1 MLICESSDYSGLNK
15 ESGLILCFK
24 IHAARVKS
32 GSRSVSGEVEV
43 EHDLVEVNL
52 AVDGATECVLIQRI
66 TNLETLDTGDEAL
79 EELIIDVSV
88 DEDSAGAETYL
99 TLVEE
104 R

>member
-1 MLICESSDYSGLNK
+1 MLISESCDHSGLNK
-15 ESGLILCFK
+15 EPGLILFFK
-24 IHAARVKS
+24 IHVSRVKS

-43 EHDLVEVNL
+43 VHDLVEVNL
-52 AVDGATECVLIQRI
+52 AVDRATEGVLIQRI

-79 EELIIDVSV
+79 QELIIDVSV

>member
-1 MLICESSDYSGLNK
+1 MFICESCDYSGLNK
-15 ESGLILCFK
+15 EPFLILLFK
-24 IHAARVKS
+24 IHAARVKR

-43 EHDLVEVNL
+43 VHDLVEVNL

-79 EELIIDVSV
+79 QELIIDVSV